1 MTNYDDSKIFLRHKT
16 KLSTDDDGKSFL
28 VCGVCGRNIK
38 RFQEILSQHKL
49 KIFPLFINPDEV
61 TEEIK
66 IIKGDLDEDKNTFA
80 FVFDN
85 IKPRIKRDIYDF
97 YLVVMSGDYFFF
109 DYVTG
114 YKWELGNFIQLFG
127 KENNQYPINRRGLE
141 IKICNVLTG
150 NERLDY
156 FNTGKDNKQIKKL
169 KDNQLATLIYSLRQK
184 IFDFVYRNQNNLTSK
199 DLISIIVFRIEKDI
213 KNDSARN
220 SQCREFLNLF
230 FNKHLLEG
238 TKMDNEKILLNKV
251 KPMRDII
258 ISGKSDSFEIR
269 EDDEWAYWAGQIAY
283 YLVSLS
289 KSDDKNYGLL
299 ESFTNKSTTNLVKKT
314 IRELFEKYKH
324 AISLAN
330 QRFKT
335 VIRNVLAYELNK
347 SFMDLKI
354 PFYVG
359 AFDDNTIYMT
369 KEKQEMVEVA

>member
-1 MTNYDDSKIFLRHKT
+1 
-16 KLSTDDDGKSFL
+16 
-28 VCGVCGRNIK
+28 
-38 RFQEILSQHKL
+38 
-49 KIFPLFINPDEV
+49 
-61 TEEIK
+61 
-66 IIKGDLDEDKNTFA
+66 
-80 FVFDN
+80 
-85 IKPRIKRDIYDF
+85 
-97 YLVVMSGDYFFF
+97 
-109 DYVTG
+109 
-114 YKWELGNFIQLFG
+114 
-127 KENNQYPINRRGLE
+127 
-141 IKICNVLTG
+141 
-150 NERLDY
+150 
-156 FNTGKDNKQIKKL
+156 
-169 KDNQLATLIYSLRQK
+169 
-184 IFDFVYRNQNNLTSK
+184 
-199 DLISIIVFRIEKDI
+199 
-213 KNDSARN
+213 
-220 SQCREFLNLF
+220 
-230 FNKHLLEG
+230 
-238 TKMDNEKILLNKV
+238 MDNEKILLNKV